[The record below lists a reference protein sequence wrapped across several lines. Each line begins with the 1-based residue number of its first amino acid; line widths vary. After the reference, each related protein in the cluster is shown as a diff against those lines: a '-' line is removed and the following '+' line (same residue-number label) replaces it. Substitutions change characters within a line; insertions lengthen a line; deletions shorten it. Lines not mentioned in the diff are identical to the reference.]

1 MTYQNVIIVGN
12 LGDDPEMRYTP
23 SGSPVVNFSLA
34 TNRQYTNNAGE
45 RIKETT
51 WFNVSVWGKQAEAC
65 GQYLCKGSKVLIE
78 GRMQQ
83 DKATGGPRIWTGND
97 GSPRASFEITAQV
110 VRFLDSRT
118 EKPKPHGQQEVALEP
133 EPTFTPPGDDDIPF

>member
-23 SGSPVVNFSLA
+23 SGSPVVNFRLA

-65 GQYLCKGSKVLIE
+65 GQYLRKGSKVLVE

-97 GSPRASFEITAQV
+97 GSPRASFEMTAQT
-110 VRFLDSRT
+110 VRFLSSRQ
-118 EKPKPHGQQEVALEP
+118 EDQQVASSGGGYGASD
-133 EPTFTPPGDDDIPF
+133 TMMAPPPDEDIPF